1 MFKSLRNNTTRNLLL
16 QLGSELG
23 YRLSKSNYDNEMEW
37 YQEGGNY
44 SVMARF
50 DKLYERISELEDK
63 IKELENK

>member
-23 YRLSKSNYDNEMEW
+23 YRLSKSNYDNKMEW